1 MEGAMGTFLK
11 TVLVLILAF
20 SFLGCAGL
28 KKENS
33 SSQKMLADMQQD
45 LAQCRAENAS
55 MAQAREELA
64 AVKREEQ
71 AGIKRLQHEN
81 VALALQV
88 KELNEQL
95 EKCKKDTSIAAVEKK
110 VAAQSA
116 AEASAP
122 AASAQAAPKSRNR
135 IKVVY
140 GNGKPAS
147 ANKLAAKLASLGYKV
162 EKKGKAAR
170 SNYRKN
176 IVYFGK
182 DAKGAA
188 QKMAKQLKAEARPLT
203 WKSEFNIIVVAG
215 GK

>member
-1 MEGAMGTFLK
+1 MGTFLK

-20 SFLGCAGL
+20 SFLGCTGL
-28 KKENS
+28 KKETS
-33 SSQKMLADMQQD
+33 SSQKMLADLQQD
-45 LAQCRAENAS
+45 LAQCRAENAGT
-55 MAQAREELA
+55 AQAREELA

-95 EKCKKDTSIAAVEKK
+95 DKCKKDTAIAAVEKK

-122 AASAQAAPKSRNR
+122 AANAQAASKSKNR

-147 ANKLAAKLASLGYKV
+147 ANKLAARLASLGYKV
-162 EKKGKAAR
+162 EKTGKAAR
-170 SNYRKN
+170 SNYKSN
-176 IVYFGK
+176 IVYYGK
-182 DAKGAA
+182 DAKGTA
-188 QKMAKQLKAEARPLT
+188 QKMAKQLKAQAKPLT